1 MFMDY
6 SIWTSEKVL
15 SAVLQG
21 NINLEIILAN
31 YFKGVVER
39 VGSYEMDIQQIKTV
53 EELDQRIL
61 TGIEQL
67 DPLRKEIISVVSVFA
82 GSRDDLLKKFLPSF
96 FEQLLRMYEKKD
108 INLYSGNN
116 LDALRNDHYRFFN
129 QFLFIS
135 LASVLVDAECFEVLA
150 ELLHRRFN
158 LYLKHYGQV
167 RQVNFVRFRSYNYT
181 LNEHLNTVSPK
192 RVSVFADYVFKYAA
206 SDYEK
211 LIKADILLYYISLKY
226 HTDDLLD
233 DEWFP
238 ELSVYNRD
246 REILPFMVSKAYF
259 NKAKVLFGVE
269 TVEQYKQYIK
279 EVSPKVNPIAMFRI
293 PSIESGLMYD
303 TVGSME

>member
-1 MFMDY
+1 MDY
-6 SIWTSEKVL
+6 SIWTSEQVL
-15 SAVLQG
+15 SAILQG
-21 NINLEIILAN
+21 NTNLEIILSN
-31 YFKGVVER
+31 FFKGVVER
-39 VGSYEMDIQQIKTV
+39 VGSYEIDIQQIKTV
-53 EELDQRIL
+53 EDLDQRIL

-67 DPLRKEIISVVSVFA
+67 EPLRKDIISVVSIFA
-82 GSRDDLLKKFLPSF
+82 GSRDDLLKKYLPSF
-96 FEQLLRMYEKKD
+96 FEQLLRMYEKRD

-116 LDALRNDHYRFFN
+116 IDALRNDHYRFFN

-135 LASVLVDAECFEVLA
+135 LASTLLEAECFDVLA

-158 LYLKHYGQV
+158 LYRKHYGQV
-167 RQVNFVRFRSYNYT
+167 RQVNYIRFRSYNYT
-181 LNEHLNTVSPK
+181 LNDHLNTATPK
-192 RVSVFADYVFKYAA
+192 RVSVFADYIFNYTAP
-206 SDYEK
+206 DYEK

-238 ELSVYNRD
+238 ELSVFNRD

-269 TVEQYKQYIK
+269 TIDQYKQYIEEASTK
-279 EVSPKVNPIAMFRI
+279 ANHFGMFRVPGI
-293 PSIESGLMYD
+293 KTGLMYD